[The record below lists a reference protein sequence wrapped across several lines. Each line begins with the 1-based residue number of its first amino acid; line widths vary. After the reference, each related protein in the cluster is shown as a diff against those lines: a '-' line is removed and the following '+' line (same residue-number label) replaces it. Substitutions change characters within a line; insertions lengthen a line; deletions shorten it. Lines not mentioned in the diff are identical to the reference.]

1 MTAPTHTEGAE
12 PTRVRVRGISLV
24 RRILTNAWPVLIG
37 QWASIAFGVT
47 DTIMVGHLSPQDL
60 AAMALGSSIYASV
73 FVGLMGVVLALTPIA
88 AQHFGAKRLEEIGK
102 TWMQGVWLALWLT
115 VFGDIAMAFPDVWLV
130 MSPVDNGVASRV
142 ASYLHALMFALPA
155 ALVFRTVYSLN
166 VAVSRPK
173 VTMTINL
180 LGLALKIPL
189 NYALVYGHFGLP
201 ALGAAGCGY
210 ATAIVM
216 WTSCGVAL
224 FAMSRDRFYRP
235 LQIAFAWPR
244 WTYQRELLRLG
255 LPMGL
260 SYVVEVTSFTFMTL
274 LVASLG
280 TAVTGGHQIA
290 ANLAG
295 LCYMVPLSLSVAT
308 SALVGQSI
316 GAQDALGARRITR
329 AGLRVT
335 ATIALVMCV
344 SLWFARPAIVQLY
357 TNDPAVTGVA
367 LSLLAFA
374 TVFHFF
380 DAMQG
385 IAGFI
390 LRAYKHAIAP
400 MLVYTVS
407 LWGIGLIGGWWI
419 AFHPVIGGAPLGAK
433 GLWGAACVSLAT
445 AAIVLLLWMVRVSR
459 RPLRESQ

>member
-1 MTAPTHTEGAE
+1 
-12 PTRVRVRGISLV
+12 
-24 RRILTNAWPVLIG
+24 
-37 QWASIAFGVT
+37 
-47 DTIMVGHLSPQDL
+47 
-60 AAMALGSSIYASV
+60 
-73 FVGLMGVVLALTPIA
+73 
-88 AQHFGAKRLEEIGK
+88 
-102 TWMQGVWLALWLT
+102 
-115 VFGDIAMAFPDVWLV
+115 
-130 MSPVDNGVASRV
+130 
-142 ASYLHALMFALPA
+142 
-155 ALVFRTVYSLN
+155 
-166 VAVSRPK
+166 
-173 VTMTINL
+173 
-180 LGLALKIPL
+180 
-189 NYALVYGHFGLP
+189 
-201 ALGAAGCGY
+201 
-210 ATAIVM
+210 
-216 WTSCGVAL
+216 
-224 FAMSRDRFYRP
+224 MSRDRFYRP

-335 ATIALVMCV
+335 ATVALVMCV
-344 SLWFARPAIVQLY
+344 SLWFARPTIVQLY
-357 TNDPAVTGVA
+357 TNDPAVTAVA

-407 LWGIGLIGGWWI
+407 LWGIGLVGGWWI
-419 AFHPVIGGAPLGAK
+419 AFHPGDRRRTARREGPVGCRVREPRDGRDRAAPVDGA
-433 GLWGAACVSLAT
+433 SLAT
-445 AAIVLLLWMVRVSR
+445 TAARVAMRWAVTRPRQTFQEMLAVVLQLGDRLVDVGQRLVLLMLLERRGDLGLPALAQFLQRADVEVAIVESTPRASASR
-459 RPLRESQ
+459 AP